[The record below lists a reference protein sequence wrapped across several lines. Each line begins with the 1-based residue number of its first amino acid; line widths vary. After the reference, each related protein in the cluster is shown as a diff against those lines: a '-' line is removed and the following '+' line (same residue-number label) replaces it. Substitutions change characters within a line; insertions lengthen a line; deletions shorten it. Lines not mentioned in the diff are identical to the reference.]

1 MTPIVLSPPAS
12 EPVTLAQARA
22 FLKLDDT
29 SEDELLGSLI
39 TAARLM
45 VEAASGRI
53 LLDQSWRLVFDRWP
67 ADGAIRLPLSPVSA
81 ISAARVYDVLGVAQP
96 VVEGSLVLDAAC
108 DPPVMRIVGELP
120 ELGRQR
126 GAIEIDLVAGFGPQP
141 DAVPAPL
148 RQGVL
153 RLAARWFEQRG
164 DVASR
169 DAEALPKDIA
179 LLIAPY
185 RRARL

>member
-53 LLDQSWRLVFDRWP
+53 LIDQSWRLVFDRWP

-96 VVEGSLVLDAAC
+96 VAEGSLVLDAAC
-108 DPPVMRIVGELP
+108 DPPVMRTVGELP
-120 ELGRQR
+120 EIGRQR
-126 GAIEIDLVAGFGPQP
+126 GAIEIDLVAGFGQQP
-141 DAVPAPL
+141 DGVPAPL
-148 RQGVL
+148 RQAVL